1 MLKRTRRNNLNFGK
15 HTRTRIRISTQL
27 NRYTLMPIATD
38 DFTLIVR
45 REGYTPPPQPGNG
58 NGDGS

>member
-1 MLKRTRRNNLNFGK
+1 MLKRTRRNNINFGK

-27 NRYTLMPIATD
+27 NRYTLMPDAWD

-45 REGYTPPPQPGNG
+45 YNNTPPPQPDNG

>member
-27 NRYTLMPIATD
+27 NRYALMPNDSDTFI
-38 DFTLIVR
+38 LNVR
-45 REGYTPPPQPGNG
+45 GEGYTPPPQPGNG
-58 NGDGS
+58 NGNGS

>member
-27 NRYTLMPIATD
+27 QRYALMPDAFDTFILT
-38 DFTLIVR
+38 VE
-45 REGYTPPPQPGNG
+45 EGYTPRQQPGNG

>member
-15 HTRTRIRISTQL
+15 HTRTRIRIHTQL
-27 NRYTLMPIATD
+27 NRYALMPVATD

-45 REGYTPPPQPGNG
+45 YDYTRPPQPGNG
-58 NGDGS
+58 NGDQS